1 MAKILNNPAVKA
13 KAEAIGIYPV
23 TSTPAE
29 FAAFIRSEAARWPAI
44 VKKSGMH
51 FD

>member
-1 MAKILNNPAVKA
+1 LADPAVRSHA
-13 KAEAIGIYPV
+13 DAVEIFPV

-29 FAAFIRSEAARWPAI
+29 FAVFIQQEAARWPSV
-44 VKKSGMH
+44 VKSSGMH

>member
-1 MAKILNNPAVKA
+1 LTDPQVKSR
-13 KAEAIGIYPV
+13 AEAVGISPV

-29 FAAFIRSEAARWPAI
+29 FAAFIQHEAARWPGV
-44 VKKSGMH
+44 VKNSGMH